1 MTEDSKI
8 PAVLPRADSVT
19 RPGLG
24 RYKKSLLAAFCLLSS
39 VFGPL
44 AAAEGISVN
53 KAEVRLGEDGYH
65 LSASYDI
72 SLTQVM
78 QQALSRG
85 IPLYFVGEFSL
96 IRPRW
101 YWLDEEVF
109 LGEQTIKLS
118 YNMLTRQYRISRGAL
133 FQNFTSLE
141 DAMQILARQNSTA
154 IPAEL
159 LKKEEGYIAEWTEW
173 IKREGNYV
181 AAVRLRLDN
190 AQLPK
195 LLQVNALSGRDWALD
210 SEWYRWEISP
220 AEIAASG
227 EAAESE

>member
-1 MTEDSKI
+1 MF
-8 PAVLPRADSVT
+8 
-19 RPGLG
+19 
-24 RYKKSLLAAFCLLSS
+24 SLLLRGVMLVWLSAAT
-39 VFGPL
+39 
-44 AAAEGISVN
+44 AYADGISVI
-53 KAEVRLGEDGYH
+53 KAEVRQSEDGYH

-72 SLTQVM
+72 SLTAVM

-109 LGEQTIKLS
+109 QGEQTIKLS
-118 YNMLTRQYRISRGAL
+118 YNVLTRQYRISRGAL

-141 DAMQILARQNSTA
+141 EALNILARQNSA
-154 IPAEL
+154 VIPAEM

-173 IKREGNYV
+173 IKRDGNYV
-181 AAVRLRLDN
+181 AAARLRLDN

-195 LLQVNALSGRDWALD
+195 LLQVNALSGSDWTLNSD
-210 SEWYRWEISP
+210 WHRWEISP
-220 AEIAASG
+220 AEMAVSGAAG
-227 EAAESE
+227 TE

>member
-1 MTEDSKI
+1 MTDDRKKGEGKARSF
-8 PAVLPRADSVT
+8 VLA
-19 RPGLG
+19 
-24 RYKKSLLAAFCLLSS
+24 CLLSS
-39 VFGPL
+39 AL
-44 AAAEGISVN
+44 CLLSSAKAEGISVN

-109 LGEQTIKLS
+109 QGEQTIKLS

-141 DAMQILARQNSTA
+141 DAMQILARQNSTP

-195 LLQVNALSGRDWALD
+195 LLQVNALSGSDWTLD

-227 EAAESE
+227 EAAEPE